1 MSFFEAAKFCS
12 TYEYNRHIDTRL
24 DLAGTKNDELLML
37 MILLDGA
44 HEAAKLPARL
54 VEKTTPKGLL
64 HVEIAFLDDKLNTRH
79 TEVYP
84 AKDDFII
91 VRGELDVTYNDER
104 SSAVECYGRDYFQD
118 QMPPEFYGTRTVEQE
133 RVLITA

>member
-24 DLAGTKNDELLML
+24 DLAGTKDDELLML
-37 MILLDGA
+37 MILLDGD

-54 VEKTTPKGLL
+54 IEKTTPKGLL

-79 TEVYP
+79 TEVF
-84 AKDDFII
+84 ATQDDFII
-91 VRGELDVTYNDER
+91 VRDELEVSYNDER
-104 SSAVECYGRDYFQD
+104 SSAVECYGRDYFED
-118 QMPPEFYGTRTVEQE
+118 QMPPEFFETQSIEAD
-133 RVLITA
+133 RVLLLT